1 MDNFTMH
8 EEHAYLVAFT
18 YSKQA
23 GIGNTQEVAKPSAI
37 VLRVQGLVTREEDIE
52 ELGQAVEE
60 QTGYSAVKV
69 LSFSLIK

>member
-1 MDNFTMH
+1 MH

-18 YSKQA
+18 YSQQL
-23 GIGNTQEVAKPSAI
+23 GIGNTQEVTKPSAAV

-69 LSFSLIK
+69 ISFSLIQ